1 MHSWHFSSRRPV
13 TSGVPLGS
21 VLGPILFL
29 IFINDLY
36 CGFGLVNPVFKFAD
50 DTKLFGRVG
59 NDSDRNLFH
68 DLDHLLQSLR
78 TGRSAA
84 VGIWSKR
91 YVGRDNRLLQ
101 KHFGTSDQDERFR
114 TEMCTGHVHPTFA
127 RGRSWRWCKS
137 GEFLNGRRGLRGR
150 SCFGAS
156 LALCFRTLCWKW
168 PSCNLPTQYC
178 PCHRERYLQFFS
190 ASLYWAKRYWYRRF
204 VPTICR
210 SSHVSSGDTRQFGM
224 PFGVVSGVELGR
236 GALDFGGDRRREGA
250 V

>member
-91 YVGRDNRLLQ
+91 YVGRAQPFAAEALWNIRPGWTFPDGNVHWTCPPHFCQRSFLTLMQIRWVFKREEGVEGSIVFWSFTRPLLPYVML
-101 KHFGTSDQDERFR
+101 KVTI
-114 TEMCTGHVHPTFA
+114 
-127 RGRSWRWCKS
+127 
-137 GEFLNGRRGLRGR
+137 
-150 SCFGAS
+150 
-156 LALCFRTLCWKW
+156 
-168 PSCNLPTQYC
+168 
-178 PCHRERYLQFFS
+178 LQFAYTVLS
-190 ASLYWAKRYWYRRF
+190 MSSW
-204 VPTICR
+204 TIP
-210 SSHVSSGDTRQFGM
+210 SIF
-224 PFGVVSGVELGR
+224 
-236 GALDFGGDRRREGA
+236 
-250 V
+250 